1 VSQHSGIRCGAWH
14 NKGLRVI
21 RFSARRPDN
30 QPDEDSE
37 LLHTLLHQ
45 HEPPER
51 DPLRPVA
58 LRSREEQR
66 RHAFRAFRLRT
77 WLDYALEHAE
87 RLLLL
92 LVVGFFVFWLLNGY
106 GRDWLYYQTHPEA
119 MRGGIDPAV
128 FAATDDAA
136 PVWDT
141 GTLSNTATLS
151 ATDALSAT
159 GTLSRTAVISGPAL
173 PFVPPGLTEAITATG
188 ALTSTPAAPPRSTPD
203 YMAPAPV
210 PIVPLAADQR
220 PQRLLI
226 PRLDLSTPVKEVYI
240 QDGVWQVAEYAA
252 GYHHGSAL
260 PGEDGNVVMAGHA
273 GLRGAIFRS
282 LGTLRPGDDVFV
294 DAGGWRYRYQVREQM
309 SVWPTQVAV
318 MEPTPTPVLTLITC
332 TAWDTKR
339 LVVIA
344 DLVDSRPLEGNV
356 GE

>member
-1 VSQHSGIRCGAWH
+1 
-14 NKGLRVI
+14 VI
-21 RFSARRPDN
+21 RFSARRPDD

-37 LLHTLLHQ
+37 LLHTLLQEHA
-45 HEPPER
+45 PPER

-66 RHAFRAFRLRT
+66 RQALSAFRLRT
-77 WLDYALEHAE
+77 WFDYALEHAE

-92 LVVGFFVFWLLNGY
+92 GLVGFFVFWLLNGY
-106 GRDWLYYQTHPEA
+106 GRDWLYYQMHPEA
-119 MRGGIDPAV
+119 RPGAAGMAAFVPPAG
-128 FAATDDAA
+128 AA
-136 PVWDT
+136 PAWT
-141 GTLSNTATLS
+141 STLSDTAALSTTIPLSDTAPLSYTATF
-151 ATDALSAT
+151 
-159 GTLSRTAVISGPAL
+159 SGPVL
-173 PFVPPGLTEAITATG
+173 PFVPPGLAETEALTTTPRTAP
-188 ALTSTPAAPPRSTPD
+188 TPAALD
-203 YMAPAPV
+203 FLAPAPARRPV
-210 PIVPLAADQR
+210 APVYSDER

-226 PRLDLSTPVKEVYI
+226 PRLELITPVKEVYI
-240 QDGVWQVAEYAA
+240 QDGVWQVADYAA

-282 LGTLRPGDDVFV
+282 LGTLRPGDTVLV
-294 DAGGWRYRYQVREQM
+294 DAGSWRYRYRVREQM
-309 SVWPTQVAV
+309 SVWPTQVDV
-318 MEPTPTPVLTLITC
+318 MEQTPDPTLTLITC